1 MKFRFLSRLLTQN
14 TLLRVSSFN
23 SLGIIIRV
31 GCGLIMSKLI
41 AFYLG
46 ASGMAV
52 LGDLRNFLNS
62 VQSIGQLGFSNGVIK
77 YVAEHKKDQNQLKIS
92 ISTALKMSLI
102 ASILVG
108 ILLIVYAVELDKYV
122 FNNTYNYATII
133 KLVGV
138 GLPLL
143 SLNALVLNI
152 INGLGKYRQ
161 VIYINVITNLLGVC
175 LSAVLIINYNLFG
188 ALLAI
193 VVSGIISLIIA
204 GLFLIKKASHLK
216 LIFTE
221 KIDFR
226 ILKKFSSYGVM
237 TLFSAVTSP
246 WIYIGIRK
254 TIIEVDG
261 IQKAGYWDAMF
272 RLSDYYM
279 MFATTLMTLYVL
291 PKLSEIKTNK
301 DFRIEI
307 FNFYKTI
314 LPVFGIGLII
324 IYIFKT
330 LLIKIVFN
338 ASFLEMQSIFIW
350 QLSGDF
356 FKVASLVIAY
366 QLLAKNR
373 FWTFIIT
380 QIISLSI
387 IYITSTQL
395 IGVYGFVGASMGH
408 LISYVLYFILLLFIF
423 RKALFSRSSLI

>member
-77 YVAEHKKDQNQLKIS
+77 YVAEHKEDNNQLRIS
-92 ISTALKMSLI
+92 ISTALKTSLI

-108 ILLIVYAVELDKYV
+108 ILLVVYAVELDKYV

-175 LSAVLIINYNLFG
+175 LSAVLIIKYNLFG

-204 GLFLIKKASHLK
+204 GLFLLKKASNLK

-226 ILKKFSSYGVM
+226 ILKKFSAYGVM

-246 WIYIGIRK
+246 WIYMGIRK

-261 IQKAGYWDAMF
+261 IQKAGYWDAML

-338 ASFLEMQSIFIW
+338 TSFLEMQSIFIW

-395 IGVYGFVGASMGH
+395 IGTYGFVGASMGH
-408 LISYVLYFILLLFIF
+408 LISYVLYLILLLFIF
-423 RKALFSRSSLI
+423 RKALFRRSSLI